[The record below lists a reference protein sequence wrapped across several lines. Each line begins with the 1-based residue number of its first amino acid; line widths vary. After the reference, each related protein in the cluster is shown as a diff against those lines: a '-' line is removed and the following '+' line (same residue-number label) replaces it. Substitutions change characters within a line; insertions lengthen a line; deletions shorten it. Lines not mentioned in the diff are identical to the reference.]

1 MVVTCAVDTPFERRE
16 DRLELMPTDAP
27 KPIKLE
33 PTETDRL
40 TDTPSDAVLLRS
52 VPTEVL

>member
-1 MVVTCAVDTPFERRE
+1 MVVTCAVDTPLERRE
-16 DRLELMPTDAP
+16 DRLELTPTDAP